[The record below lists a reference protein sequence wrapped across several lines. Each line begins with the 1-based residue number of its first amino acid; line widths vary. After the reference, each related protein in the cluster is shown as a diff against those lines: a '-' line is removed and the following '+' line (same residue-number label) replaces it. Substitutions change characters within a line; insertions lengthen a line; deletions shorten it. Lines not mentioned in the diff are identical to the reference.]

1 MHGQEENPE
10 GITES
15 RLQYIACSCEHLS
28 RIGVF
33 MFRFLRFLSENDV
46 LRTYSKAFGYKLSSM
61 LPDLPSGVWGLRNCN
76 NPCNVSLVNLM
87 ELCLHIYTYMFFL
100 TVGTSICNATIF
112 KRYINRFF

>member
-1 MHGQEENPE
+1 
-10 GITES
+10 
-15 RLQYIACSCEHLS
+15 
-28 RIGVF
+28 

>member
-33 MFRFLRFLSENDV
+33 MLQFLRFLSENDV

-87 ELCLHIYTYMFFL
+87 ELCLHIYTYMFFDCGNFNL
-100 TVGTSICNATIF
+100 QCNHLQMLY
-112 KRYINRFF
+112 K